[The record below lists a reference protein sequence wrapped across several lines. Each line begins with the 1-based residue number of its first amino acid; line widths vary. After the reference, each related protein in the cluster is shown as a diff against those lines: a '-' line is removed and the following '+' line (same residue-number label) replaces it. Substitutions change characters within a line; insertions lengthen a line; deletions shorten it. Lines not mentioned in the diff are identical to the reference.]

1 MNHMS
6 ITLTAKRQK
15 TTTIK
20 YSWPLLLVL
29 LISVLGCSE
38 SGPVLSV
45 SQLQVIAPAPG
56 RTASVAYMAIHNQGD
71 IPDVL
76 TGISSS
82 QFARI
87 ELHQTV
93 LKDGVAR
100 MQALGDV
107 TIDANSSTDFEPGGR
122 HVMLFEPTRLLM
134 PGDEV
139 SLQFHFE
146 SGAILIVASP
156 LKTRISVD

>member
-1 MNHMS
+1 MINRS
-6 ITLTAKRQK
+6 LT
-15 TTTIK
+15 
-20 YSWPLLLVL
+20 LLL
-29 LISVLGCSE
+29 LIAISQLSCTE

-45 SQLQVIAPAPG
+45 SQLQLIAPAPG
-56 RTASVAYMAIHNQGD
+56 RKASVAYMTIHNQGGT
-71 IPDVL
+71 PAVL

-82 QFARI
+82 RFARV

-100 MQALGDV
+100 MQALGAV
-107 TIDANSSTDFEPGGR
+107 TIDANSSTDFAPGGR
-122 HVMLFEPTRLLM
+122 HVMLLDPTRALK

-139 SLQFHFE
+139 TLQFHFE

>member
-1 MNHMS
+1 MINRS
-6 ITLTAKRQK
+6 LT
-15 TTTIK
+15 
-20 YSWPLLLVL
+20 LLL
-29 LISVLGCSE
+29 LIAISQLSCTE

-56 RTASVAYMAIHNQGD
+56 RKASVAYMTIHNQGGA
-71 IPDVL
+71 PAVL

-82 QFARI
+82 QFARV

-93 LKDGVAR
+93 LKGGVAR
-100 MQALGDV
+100 MQALGAV
-107 TIDANSSTDFEPGGR
+107 TIDANSSTDFVPGGR
-122 HVMLFEPTRLLM
+122 HVMLLDPTRALK

-156 LKTRISVD
+156 LRTRISVD

>member
-1 MNHMS
+1 MINRS
-6 ITLTAKRQK
+6 LT
-15 TTTIK
+15 
-20 YSWPLLLVL
+20 LLL
-29 LISVLGCSE
+29 LIAISQLSCTE

-45 SQLQVIAPAPG
+45 SHLQVIAPAPG
-56 RTASVAYMAIHNQGD
+56 RTATVAYMTIHNQGG
-71 IPDVL
+71 IPAVL

-82 QFARI
+82 LFARV

-100 MQALGDV
+100 MQALGAV
-107 TIDANSSTDFEPGGR
+107 TIDTNSGIDFAPGGR
-122 HVMLFEPTRLLM
+122 HVMLLDPNRALK

-139 SLQFHFE
+139 TLQFHFE